1 MDKLQ
6 LVWQEFLEKLAENNQ
21 VTSHSNFRMASISI
35 EDDNVFV
42 IQVSSKIQYQFI
54 EAERVQLLIHVQEKF
69 NNPRIQFRI
78 NLEQEAES
86 ETAKPELTLSLRD
99 QYLKMISLY
108 PIIGEMR
115 DQLNLD
121 LDY

>member
-1 MDKLQ
+1 MEKLQ

-35 EDDNVFV
+35 EDEFVFV

-54 EAERVQLLIHVQEKF
+54 EAERVQLLIHVQERF

-86 ETAKPELTLSLRD
+86 DSVKPELTLSLRD

-108 PIIGEMR
+108 PVIGEMR